1 MGKMVRVSN
10 KDHARLK
17 ALREGGT
24 DAEYLGNV
32 ITRLLD
38 KEEETP
44 HAQGVKRPK
53 AERPEAQ
60 EEAR

>member
-17 ALREGGT
+17 ALRLGGMG
-24 DAEYLGNV
+24 AETLGDV

-44 HAQGVKRPK
+44 HAKGVKRPR
-53 AERPEAQ
+53 AERPEA
-60 EEAR
+60 EEVR